1 MNTARPIRAV
11 ALTAVLALA
20 LGSVLMPVAHAGKKK
35 ALKCPAFASAVEGAE
50 EAELVKVTP
59 KATEEKPVVIEY
71 EHGSAFPGP
80 GQEHLYFNIQ
90 AFGPPSGLYI
100 LQEFDNRS
108 DIDLYL
114 YDAAGEEVASSG
126 AFNPA
131 PIPGVTDAGGN
142 GGMGYESINGYP
154 TATCEGFTIES
165 DAYATFGTAATLKIW
180 FGEVV
185 EPEE

>member
-1 MNTARPIRAV
+1 MNTVRPIRAV
-11 ALTAVLALA
+11 ALVAVLALA
-20 LGSVLMPVAHAGKKK
+20 AGSVLMPVAHAGKKKK

-50 EAELVKVTP
+50 EAELFKVTP

-90 AFGPPSGLYI
+90 VYGPASGLYI
-100 LQEFDNRS
+100 RQEFDNQS

-126 AFNPA
+126 AFNFA
-131 PIPGVTDAGGN
+131 PVGPFSSDGN
-142 GGMGYESINGYP
+142 GGSGYESINGFP
-154 TATCEGFTIES
+154 VETCDGFTIDS